1 LGYLVP
7 NHLIRAALFE
17 RASQADNVT
26 ILNELTV
33 DGVNTT
39 NTGAEVSLSNG
50 KTIKSKLVVAA
61 DSRFSEIRRKM
72 GIPSVMKDF
81 SKVMI
86 TTRMSHEKAHNHVA
100 LECFNYGHTLALLPL
115 NGNVSSFVLTVP
127 TDRLDEMLDLD
138 EEQLF
143 FHEMSHALATIL
155 TGGIVQEMAVTLLQ
169 GGHVL
174 STGGSRFIILNA
186 GYLGSLILGAII
198 YLLARHTRWDRTIS
212 ALLGLI
218 ILVISLFFVR
228 NFFGFFFGIASG
240 LVLLWLA
247 RYSSEKIN
255 DILLRVVGLTSMI
268 YVPLDIFSDTIS
280 RSYLRSDARMLAEE
294 FGGATILWGGIWI
307 VLSVIV
313 IYKVVKT
320 STSLSTRKK

>member
-1 LGYLVP
+1 MITNILPIL
-7 NHLIRAALFE
+7 LLAIIALW
-17 RASQADNVT
+17 STPV
-26 ILNELTV
+26 IYPLKL
-33 DGVNTT
+33 
-39 NTGAEVSLSNG
+39 
-50 KTIKSKLVVAA
+50 LVV
-61 DSRFSEIRRKM
+61 
-72 GIPSVMKDF
+72 
-81 SKVMI
+81 
-86 TTRMSHEKAHNHVA
+86 
-100 LECFNYGHTLALLPL
+100 
-115 NGNVSSFVLTVP
+115 
-127 TDRLDEMLDLD
+127 
-138 EEQLF
+138 F

>member
-1 LGYLVP
+1 MITNILPIL
-7 NHLIRAALFE
+7 LLAIIALW
-17 RASQADNVT
+17 STPV
-26 ILNELTV
+26 IYPLKL
-33 DGVNTT
+33 
-39 NTGAEVSLSNG
+39 
-50 KTIKSKLVVAA
+50 LVV
-61 DSRFSEIRRKM
+61 
-72 GIPSVMKDF
+72 
-81 SKVMI
+81 
-86 TTRMSHEKAHNHVA
+86 
-100 LECFNYGHTLALLPL
+100 
-115 NGNVSSFVLTVP
+115 
-127 TDRLDEMLDLD
+127 
-138 EEQLF
+138 F

-174 STGGSRFIILNA
+174 SIGGSRFIILNA

-228 NFFGFFFGIASG
+228 NFFGFFFGVASG

-294 FGGATILWGGIWI
+294 GND
-307 VLSVIV
+307 
-313 IYKVVKT
+313 
-320 STSLSTRKK
+320 

>member
-1 LGYLVP
+1 MITNILPIL
-7 NHLIRAALFE
+7 LLAIIALW
-17 RASQADNVT
+17 STPV
-26 ILNELTV
+26 IYPLKL
-33 DGVNTT
+33 
-39 NTGAEVSLSNG
+39 
-50 KTIKSKLVVAA
+50 LVV
-61 DSRFSEIRRKM
+61 
-72 GIPSVMKDF
+72 
-81 SKVMI
+81 
-86 TTRMSHEKAHNHVA
+86 
-100 LECFNYGHTLALLPL
+100 
-115 NGNVSSFVLTVP
+115 
-127 TDRLDEMLDLD
+127 
-138 EEQLF
+138 F

-174 STGGSRFIILNA
+174 SIGGSRFIILNA

-228 NFFGFFFGIASG
+228 NFFGFFFGVASG

-307 VLSVIV
+307 ALSVVV